1 MEMHSRGL
9 HGSML
14 SPFFPYLMPFSVVC
28 GASEFAVIA
37 LAISRAAAA
46 LNIEQGQNFCREVK
60 NFGDDCF

>member
-1 MEMHSRGL
+1 
-9 HGSML
+9 ML

-46 LNIEQGQNFCREVK
+46 SNIEQRQNFCREAK